1 MGTGVPISTYPMEPV
16 GAFGCK
22 GPECPTVQGTP
33 HCCRSNLRVQRR
45 LHELVAKD
53 QIVSSCVLQVR
64 LKWSTPPHHT

>member
-22 GPECPTVQGTP
+22 GPECPTVQGTA

-53 QIVSSCVLQVR
+53 QIVSSCVL
-64 LKWSTPPHHT
+64 